1 LAAGLLRLKRLRSRS
16 RESFATEF
24 YIMAEPQEPHP
35 KPKGTIAVMI
45 IFALLIVA
53 LWSSVYIALLL
64 RGATQ

>member
-1 LAAGLLRLKRLRSRS
+1 
-16 RESFATEF
+16 
-24 YIMAEPQEPHP
+24 MAEPQEPHP